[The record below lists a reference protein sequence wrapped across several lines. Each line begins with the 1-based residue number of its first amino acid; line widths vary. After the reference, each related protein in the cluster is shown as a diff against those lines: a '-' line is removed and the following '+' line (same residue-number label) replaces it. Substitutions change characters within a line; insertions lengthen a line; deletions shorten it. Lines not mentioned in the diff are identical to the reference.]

1 MTINVKLNF
10 QRFIDLVTLVST
22 FVLVSPKLLRPSFKI
37 LVRIYPFITYC
48 YSFFSIVFITFVFF
62 IKTSLLHCLPTII
75 CRASTFNFKLFY
87 CGTELN
93 IFFLFAKVKLLILLL
108 IKLPQS
114 LHLSRL
120 YELTVVTYDLPVSAI
135 F

>member
-10 QRFIDLVTLVST
+10 QRFIDLVTSVST

-48 YSFFSIVFITFVFF
+48 YSFFSIIFVTFMFF
-62 IKTSLLHCLPTII
+62 VKASLFHCLPTII
-75 CRASTFNFKLFY
+75 CRTSTFHFKLFY

-93 IFFLFAKVKLLILLL
+93 IFFLLSIGISLTLLL

-114 LHLSRL
+114 PHLNS
-120 YELTVVTYDLPVSAI
+120 
-135 F
+135 